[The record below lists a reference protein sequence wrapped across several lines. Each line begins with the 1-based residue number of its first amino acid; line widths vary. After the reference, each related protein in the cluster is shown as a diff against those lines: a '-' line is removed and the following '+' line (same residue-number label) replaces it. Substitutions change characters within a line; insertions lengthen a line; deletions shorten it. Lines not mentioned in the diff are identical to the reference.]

1 MVRGLFLLAI
11 FQLVGEV
18 VARGLDL
25 PAPGPVIGLALLIAA
40 LAFYRRFRP
49 FDDEALASSD
59 LGRAATGLLGSLSL
73 FFVPA
78 GVGVVQYLGLLREQ
92 GVALAAALV
101 VSTLAT
107 LIVTVGV
114 FLLVKRLVG
123 AHEGA

>member
-1 MVRGLFLLAI
+1 MVRGVFLLLL

-18 VARGLDL
+18 LARGLDL
-25 PAPGPVIGLALLIAA
+25 PAPGPVVGLALLIAA
-40 LAFYRRFRP
+40 LALTRNFRP

-59 LGRAATGLLGSLSL
+59 LGRAAAGLLGSLSL

-101 VSTLAT
+101 VSTFVT
-107 LIVTVGV
+107 LIATVGV
-114 FLLVKRLVG
+114 FVLVKRLIG
-123 AHEGA
+123 AREGA